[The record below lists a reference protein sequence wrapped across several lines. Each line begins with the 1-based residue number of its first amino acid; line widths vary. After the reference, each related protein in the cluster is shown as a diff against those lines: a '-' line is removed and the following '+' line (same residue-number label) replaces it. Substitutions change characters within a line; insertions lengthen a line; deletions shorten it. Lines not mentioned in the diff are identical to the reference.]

1 MKLLHWDG
9 RTGTAK
15 LLTHTMDDLWHLY
28 NLVSPGNLVHA
39 STHRRGEEKSDKLR
53 AERADKKRM
62 WLGIRVEKVEF
73 HEFSDRLRISGTIE
87 EGPQDIGQHHTLN
100 LEPGDD
106 IELTREWRAIDQ
118 QRVRDAEKAT
128 HQPLVTFIALDDEE
142 AVFAVVRQYGVQEI
156 ARIKSNKAGKD
167 YPSAKGQK
175 EAYFM
180 EILDKLAG
188 MHGSDALII
197 IGPGFEKEELSSYAR
212 EKRPELVKGA
222 QVLGTGQTGMRAVSE
237 VMKGNKAGD
246 IVSGG
251 RVAMETS
258 LVEELM
264 ARMGKDGAVAYGP
277 AEVKSAIESGAAETL
292 LITDELVR
300 EKGSEELMRL
310 AESTACRVVVIS
322 TVHEGG
328 KELSSLGG
336 AGALLRYKLS
346 GS

>member
-28 NLVSPGNLVHA
+28 NLVAPGNLVHA
-39 STHRRGEEKSDKLR
+39 STYRRGEEKSDKLR

-62 WLGIRVEKVEF
+62 WLGIRVEKIEF

-106 IELTREWRAIDQ
+106 IALTKVWREVDQ

-128 HQPLVTFIALDDEE
+128 HQPLVTFVALDDEE

-156 ARIKSNKAGKD
+156 ARIASNKAGKD

-175 EAYFM
+175 EGYFL

-188 MHGSDALII
+188 MHGSDALIV
-197 IGPGFEKEELSSYAR
+197 IGPGFDKEELMSYAR

-251 RVAMETS
+251 RVAMETT

-264 ARMGKDGAVAYGP
+264 TRMAKGGAAAYGP
-277 AEVKSAIESGAAETL
+277 SEVKASIESGAAETL

-300 EKGSEELMRL
+300 EKSSEELMHL

-322 TVHEGG
+322 TVHEAG
-328 KELSSLGG
+328 KELGSLGG
-336 AGALLRYKLS
+336 AGALLRYKMA
-346 GS
+346 